1 MPTFTHNRV
10 KNGVNGKQYNNMHPG
25 NLFQRKR
32 VSSNPANGKF
42 ASNVVTG
49 RSFAAKRAI
58 ARRVARQMP
67 VKPLGEE
74 GRRDDDGNIIVTECC
89 NLPTVTIS
97 RPVQKYRT
105 NNLLTPSTSGSA
117 GATSATGSVITTI
130 TGTWSANSPISIPFY
145 FTELITV
152 NWNNEATQTYQPDT
166 TGFKI
171 ISHDFPN
178 SGDKK
183 INISVASSDKV
194 SFGYGDLR
202 TEAFKNRGTTQG
214 GVLAGGLP
222 TNSGINGDANIYTAL
237 KSLEKLPPNYR
248 LGKGDVKNASQLT
261 YMDITNCD
269 ISEDVSDL
277 FAGTGLESII
287 GLDIFGKKLAEKGVK
302 KMNGLFKGSP
312 IKNKQDGEDIDV
324 FAEWDLTTVEE
335 MDFIFADTT
344 NFNGDISNWDMPNI
358 KSMEQ
363 IFNGAEKFD
372 QDIGEWG
379 DNWRWQGDIEEMME
393 GSKFAQNNPDDLEI
407 FKEEVNRKKMEERQN
422 NYNQQVSQPGFQPDS
437 QPDVESTGFLGELVG
452 TLDESV
458 RKYIDNARYVKD
470 NLDNPNEATIE
481 KLTKRCGSIV
491 RSAKAT
497 YDTLLA
503 ILLTM
508 QIIEEDISN
517 QPPTLGMNTASQFV
531 SNGTW
536 DFFEKYIDNSDTT
549 DLSKRIYDNPDGNNS
564 LSLENKL
571 KTINNASLSPDK
583 ITKIGEFCSIIL
595 DNANGNN
602 GLKDS
607 WLEIMPNLRSAV
619 SYDIDN
625 FDTNHFKK
633 FKNSV
638 ETDIEVIKNEKGT
651 IHWAVKTYF
660 SIQAST
666 SNERKRKWNRK
677 YPAYGFIEHWNLDGL
692 RNLEGLFKNKEDFNE
707 NIINWDTSSVIN
719 MKEMFMNA
727 YDFNKNISIWN
738 IRENVNME
746 NMFKQDNSNKSFE
759 LKDQFRILKDVGSSP
774 SSAFWDGYWAN
785 GESTSYKFSSVG
797 LQQSKGL
804 DGSLNEDG
812 GKVHSIK
819 ESLRIEG
826 DGLDTHYIEI
836 KLKPEQHI
844 GQFTI
849 EFGGQQII
857 TPKDL
862 FIFSKSGPIAGPI
875 RNPTNQ
881 LSQNILTIRYNLSQ
895 GDFTSKVLENE
906 DYYWFSFVKN
916 DVVISAQSD
925 NKGSLSLTGTGTRP
939 NKVGNN
945 LTAVLSDVDGIN
957 INNVEYKWI
966 RSSVNTDLNNY
977 EIVQRGD
984 SNTYTLV
991 GLDAGKYITVLA
1003 TYKDNKQIITVD
1015 MSPYNGIFPIDQITP
1030 DDEKNTSIVISGD
1043 NVTEQTL
1050 TATLTD
1056 ENNIASGEI
1065 VKFKWT
1071 KTKDNV
1077 TSDIIIKEIELQD
1090 ISNSVADN
1098 YTIQIGDVGSQI
1110 RVKVSY
1116 RDMGGNVYD
1125 NSTSAPTETIK
1136 RANIPGVL
1144 TFNSNEYF
1152 VGDKITVAL
1161 TDENGI
1167 DTGTSYNIKWS
1178 ARDSNNN
1185 EDIKSE
1191 SNLTKLE
1198 NVNISSTYTIE
1209 NGDLGKYIYFKIE
1222 YTDSDGYTETIER
1235 TTNKILYKI
1244 SETQSIA
1251 SSINPTPTYEF
1262 NTIAEDLEIY
1272 SNYPFTSSKISKAG
1286 TNKIRFSSLK
1296 GNITY
1301 DNIKVKL
1308 INQDGDVLSNELTI
1322 PEFRVNKLNLVDAG
1336 FSSTNDGTA
1345 LLDASGS
1352 NATFTLGTTIKCLL
1366 TDSEGENAV
1375 NFKFTWY
1382 RIEGETASVINLP
1395 PDSQTYRLVSDDIG
1409 KRIKCSVSYTDG
1421 GGNPEQM
1428 TTWPSPVIREANN
1441 LNIRSAT
1448 DTYRVDTR
1456 GNADYPTLFLEKGIT
1471 YTINLFVS
1479 GHPFRIQTN
1488 RERNNAAF
1496 YNTGLSHSDGSEGGA
1511 AQDKESGTLT
1521 FTVPLD
1527 APDTLYYRCSLHEN
1541 MIGTIN
1547 VINPVEPNKLKIYY
1561 EDDRLN
1567 TIVNESTE
1575 IIESLITTYKK
1586 DYNITIEF
1594 KDMGADSNTIASA
1607 SYQTQKMTINSRK
1620 FTDINSI
1627 KGKINDREREG
1638 FTSTFVHELFH
1649 IFEVVATKDEELYD
1663 ITSYKTN
1670 DVNHFVYIGTQGLAG
1685 YKELITT
1692 NNIPGNTTF
1701 SLKTLDIENMVG
1713 VPIED
1718 DFGPGTEYY
1727 HWEEGLDGGFD
1738 ANGNRIV
1745 ESRRYDGKDYPILR
1759 NEIMTGLKESN
1770 NSYITPMTSGAL
1782 KDVGHIINDSS
1793 IWITQTGEN
1802 MNWV

>member
-105 NNLLTPSTSGSA
+105 NNLLKPSTSGSA
-117 GATSATGSVITTI
+117 GATGSVISTI
-130 TGTWSANSPISIPFY
+130 TGTWTANSPISIPFY

-152 NWNNEATQTYQPDT
+152 NWNNEATQTFQPDT

-171 ISHDFPN
+171 ISHDFPS

-183 INISVASSDKV
+183 ITISVASSDKV
-194 SFGYGDLR
+194 RFGYGDPR
-202 TEAFKNRGTTQG
+202 TEAFKNRGTIQG

-222 TNSGINGDANIYTAL
+222 TNSGINGDSNIFTAL
-237 KSLEKLPPNYR
+237 KSLEELPDNYR
-248 LGKGDVKNASQLT
+248 LGKADVKNASQLT

-269 ISEDVSDL
+269 IDKDVSEL
-277 FAGTGLESII
+277 FCGTGLESII
-287 GLDIFGKKLAEKGVK
+287 GLDTFGKKLAEKGVK
-302 KMNGLFKGSP
+302 KLNSLFKGSP
-312 IKNKQDGEDIDV
+312 IKNKQDGEDVDV

-335 MDFIFADTT
+335 MDEIFANTT
-344 NFNGDISNWDMPNI
+344 NFNGDISAWDMPNM
-358 KSMEQ
+358 KSMNQ

-393 GSKFAQNNPDDLEI
+393 GSKFAQDNPDDLEI

-422 NYNQQVSQPGFQPDS
+422 NFTQQGIQQGS
-437 QPDVESTGFLGELVG
+437 QPDYESTGFLGELVG

-481 KLTKRCGSIV
+481 KLIKRCGSIV

-508 QIIEEDISN
+508 QIIVEDFSN
-517 QPPTLGMNTASQFV
+517 QPQPPTLGMNTASQFV

-549 DLSKRIYDNPDGNNS
+549 DLSKRIYDNPDRNNS

-571 KTINNASLSPDK
+571 KNINNASSSSDK

-692 RNLEGLFKNKEDFNE
+692 RNLEGLFKNKQNFNE

-746 NMFKQDNSNKSFE
+746 NMFKQDNSNEPFQLKELFE
-759 LKDQFRILKDVGSSP
+759 ILKDVGSSP

-785 GESTSYKFSSVG
+785 GESTYYKFSSVG
-797 LQQSKGL
+797 LQESKGR
-804 DGSLNEDG
+804 GGTLN
-812 GKVHSIK
+812 GKVNSIK
-819 ESLRIEG
+819 EILRIQG
-826 DGLDTHYIEI
+826 DELDTHYIEI
-836 KLKPEQHI
+836 KLKPGEHSPR
-844 GQFTI
+844 FTT
-849 EFGGQQII
+849 GNNII
-857 TPKDL
+857 RKDL
-862 FIFSKSGPIAGPI
+862 FIFSNSGPIAGPI
-875 RNPTNQ
+875 RTPTNQ

-895 GDFTSKVLENE
+895 EGFISKVLENE
-906 DYYWFSFVKN
+906 DYYWFSFVEN
-916 DVVISAQSD
+916 DVESDRDRD
-925 NKGSLSLTGTGTRP
+925 NKGSLSLSGE
-939 NKVGNN
+939 NKVGNV
-945 LTAVLSDVDGIN
+945 LTAQLIDVDV

-966 RSSVNTDLNNY
+966 RSENKNLNSY

-984 SNTYTLV
+984 SDTYTLV
-991 GLDAGKYITVLA
+991 GLDAGKFITVLA

-1015 MSPYNGIFPIDQITP
+1015 MSPYNRLFPIDEIRP
-1030 DDEKNTSIVISGD
+1030 DDELGSSININDS
-1043 NVTEQTL
+1043 NVAGQKL
-1050 TATLTD
+1050 IATLTD
-1056 ENNIASGEI
+1056 ENYIDAGEI
-1065 VKFKWT
+1065 VKFTWT

-1077 TSDIIIKEIELQD
+1077 TSDIIIKDIELQD
-1090 ISNSVADN
+1090 ISNNVADN

-1125 NSTSAPTETIK
+1125 NFTSAPTETIK

-1152 VGDKITVAL
+1152 VGDEITVVL

-1178 ARDSNNN
+1178 ARDSDNN

-1322 PEFRVNKLNLVDAG
+1322 PEFTVNQLNLVNDAG

-1345 LLDASGS
+1345 LLDAIGS

-1366 TDSEGENAV
+1366 TDSEGENAG

-1382 RIEGETASVINLP
+1382 RIEGETASVINGA
-1395 PDSQTYRLVSDDIG
+1395 SEQTYLLVSDDIG

-1456 GNADYPTLFLEKGIT
+1456 GDADYPTLFLEKGIT

-1479 GHPFRIQTN
+1479 GHPFRIQK
-1488 RERNNAAF
+1488 NNSLTEPQF
-1496 YNTGLSHSDGSEGGA
+1496 YNDGLSWSQDGNTSTGED
-1511 AQDKESGTLT
+1511 AQNKESGTLT

-1527 APDTLYYRCSLHEN
+1527 APDTLYYRCSRHEN

-1547 VINPVEPNKLKIYY
+1547 IVSNKLKIYY

-1627 KGKINDREREG
+1627 KGKINDRDREG

-1663 ITSYKTN
+1663 ITTYKTN

-1685 YKELITT
+1685 YKDLIRTIS
-1692 NNIPGNTTF
+1692 NIPGNTTF
-1701 SLKTLDIENMVG
+1701 SGKNLDIENMVG

-1718 DFGPGTEYY
+1718 DFGPGTQYY
-1727 HWEEGLDGGFD
+1727 HWEEGVDRFD
-1738 ANGNRIV
+1738 ANGNRIE
-1745 ESRRYDGKDYPILR
+1745 ESRSYGGKDYPILT
-1759 NEIMTGLKESN
+1759 NEIMTGVKN
-1770 NSYITPMTSGAL
+1770 TNHSYLTPMTAGAL

-1793 IWITQTGEN
+1793 EWITRTGEN